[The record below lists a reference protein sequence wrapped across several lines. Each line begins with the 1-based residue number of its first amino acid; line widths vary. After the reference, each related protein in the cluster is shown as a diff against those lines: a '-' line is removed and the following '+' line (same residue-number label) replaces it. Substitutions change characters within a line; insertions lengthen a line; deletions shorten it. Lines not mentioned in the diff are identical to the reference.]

1 MKNRKRNEKI
11 YHFYKIFGD
20 HDYEERL
27 TASFKEDRHS
37 VTTKIST
44 LVTFSPKF
52 FRNKLE
58 TGLSI
63 LGIEE
68 DDSPDNSDMLSLD
81 AFVINPLLDLLYEY
95 KKVDSTGA
103 RCAAEEMIDVLRR
116 REANEDFPLRQIEL
130 IENAAGISKNELRR

>member
-1 MKNRKRNEKI
+1 VKNRKGNEEM

-20 HDYEERL
+20 PAYEEKL
-27 TASFKEDRHS
+27 TASFKEDRYS

-52 FRNKLE
+52 FRNELE

-68 DDSPDNSDMLSLD
+68 GDSPDYSDMMSLD

-95 KKVDSTGA
+95 KKVDKTGA
-103 RCAAEEMIDVLRR
+103 RYAAEEMIDVLQR
-116 REANEDFPLRQIEL
+116 REAYEDFPQRQIEL
-130 IENAAGISKNELRR
+130 IETAAGVRQD

>member
-1 MKNRKRNEKI
+1 M

-20 HDYEERL
+20 QAYEKSL
-27 TASFKEDRHS
+27 TESFKEDQHS

-52 FRNKLE
+52 FRNELE

-68 DDSPDNSDMLSLD
+68 GDSPDYSDMMSLD

-95 KKVDSTGA
+95 KKLDGIGA
-103 RCAAEEMIDVLRR
+103 RNAAEEMAEVLQK
-116 REANEDFPLRQIEL
+116 REAYEDFPQQQIDL
-130 IENAAGISKNELRR
+130 SFSKVCTINPID

>member
-1 MKNRKRNEKI
+1 M

-20 HDYEERL
+20 QAYEKSL
-27 TASFKEDRHS
+27 TESFKEDQHS

-52 FRNKLE
+52 FRNELE

-68 DDSPDNSDMLSLD
+68 GDSPDYSDMMSLD

-95 KKVDSTGA
+95 KKLDGIGA
-103 RCAAEEMIDVLRR
+103 RNAAEEMAEVLQK
-116 REANEDFPLRQIEL
+116 REAYEDFPQQQIEL
-130 IENAAGISKNELRR
+130 IETAAGIRNAEKKR

>member
-1 MKNRKRNEKI
+1 M

-20 HDYEERL
+20 QAYEKSL
-27 TASFKEDRHS
+27 TESFKEDQHS

-52 FRNKLE
+52 FRNELE

-63 LGIEE
+63 LGIAE
-68 DDSPDNSDMLSLD
+68 DDSPDYSDMMSLD

-95 KKVDSTGA
+95 NKLDGIGA
-103 RCAAEEMIDVLRR
+103 RNAAEEMAEVLQK
-116 REANEDFPLRQIEL
+116 REAYEDFPQQQIEL
-130 IENAAGISKNELRR
+130 IETAAGIRNAEKKR

>member
-1 MKNRKRNEKI
+1 M
-11 YHFYKIFGD
+11 YHFYKIYGD
-20 HDYEERL
+20 QDYEERL
-27 TASFKEDRHS
+27 TASFTEDRHS

-52 FRNKLE
+52 FRNELE

-68 DDSPDNSDMLSLD
+68 GNSPEYSEVMSMD

-95 KKVDSTGA
+95 KKVDSIGA
-103 RCAAEEMIDVLRR
+103 RYAAEEMIGVLRR
-116 REANEDFPLRQIEL
+116 REANEDFPQRQIEL
-130 IENAAGISKNELRR
+130 IETTSGIRKAE

>member
-1 MKNRKRNEKI
+1 M
-11 YHFYKIFGD
+11 YHFYKIYGD
-20 HDYEERL
+20 RDYEEKL
-27 TASFKEDRHS
+27 TASFTEDRHS

-52 FRNKLE
+52 FRNELE

-68 DDSPDNSDMLSLD
+68 GDSPDYSDMMSLD

-95 KKVDSTGA
+95 KKVDSIGA
-103 RCAAEEMIDVLRR
+103 KYAAEEMIEVLRR
-116 REANEDFPLRQIEL
+116 REAYEDFPQRQIEL
-130 IENAAGISKNELRR
+130 IETTSGIRKAE

>member
-1 MKNRKRNEKI
+1 M

-20 HDYEERL
+20 RDYEERL
-27 TASFKEDRHS
+27 TASFKEDCHS

-52 FRNKLE
+52 FRNELE

-68 DDSPDNSDMLSLD
+68 GDSPDYSDMMSLD

-95 KKVDSTGA
+95 KKIDSIGA
-103 RCAAEEMIDVLRR
+103 RYAAEEMIDVLRR
-116 REANEDFPLRQIEL
+116 REAYEDFPLRQIEL
-130 IENAAGISKNELRR
+130 IETTAGIREAE

>member
-1 MKNRKRNEKI
+1 M

-20 HDYEERL
+20 RDYEKRL
-27 TASFKEDRHS
+27 TTSFKADRHS
-37 VTTKIST
+37 VTTTIST
-44 LVTFSPKF
+44 LVTFLPKF
-52 FRNKLE
+52 FRNELE

-68 DDSPDNSDMLSLD
+68 GNSPEYSEMIRMD

-116 REANEDFPLRQIEL
+116 REAYEDFPLRQIEL
-130 IENAAGISKNELRR
+130 IENAAGISKKELRR

>member
-1 MKNRKRNEKI
+1 M

-20 HDYEERL
+20 RDYEERL

-52 FRNKLE
+52 FRNELE

-68 DDSPDNSDMLSLD
+68 GDSPDYSDMMSLD

-95 KKVDSTGA
+95 KKADSIGA
-103 RCAAEEMIDVLRR
+103 RSAAEEMIDVLRR
-116 REANEDFPLRQIEL
+116 REANEDFPQRQIEL
-130 IENAAGISKNELRR
+130 IETAAGIREAE

>member
-1 MKNRKRNEKI
+1 M

-20 HDYEERL
+20 RDYEERL

-52 FRNKLE
+52 FRNELE

-68 DDSPDNSDMLSLD
+68 GDSPDYSDMMSLD

-95 KKVDSTGA
+95 KKVDSIGA
-103 RCAAEEMIDVLRR
+103 KYAAEEMIEVLRR
-116 REANEDFPLRQIEL
+116 REAYEDFPQRQIEL
-130 IENAAGISKNELRR
+130 IETTSGIRKAE